1 MPSGENLQVKKS
13 VSWINPAEKLLI
25 KFMLEERELIDKI
38 MQELSPADFSDMRT
52 AKIVSLMHDLF
63 TQGKNIEPSILM
75 NYFSEDDA
83 SQLVC
88 ESIFMP
94 EFLGQE
100 REKAVND
107 CIARI
112 KVQRLRSQREHLHI
126 QIKSAQSSGDEQKLV
141 SLIKEFHNLIKK
153 GD

>member
-1 MPSGENLQVKKS
+1 
-13 VSWINPAEKLLI
+13 
-25 KFMLEERELIDKI
+25 
-38 MQELSPADFSDMRT
+38 
-52 AKIVSLMHDLF
+52 
-63 TQGKNIEPSILM
+63 M

-88 ESIFMP
+88 ETMFMP
-94 EFLGQE
+94 ALSEQS

-112 KVQRLRSQREHLHI
+112 KVQRLKSRREHLHA
-126 QIKSAQSSGDEQKLV
+126 QIKSAQSLRDEGKLN
-141 SLIKEFHNLIKK
+141 SLIQEFQNLIKK

>member
-1 MPSGENLQVKKS
+1 
-13 VSWINPAEKLLI
+13 LI
-25 KFMLEERELIDKI
+25 KFMLEEKELIEKI
-38 MQELSPADFSDMRT
+38 MQQLSPADFADART
-52 AKIVSLMHDLF
+52 AKIVSLMQDLVG
-63 TQGKNIEPSILM
+63 QGKNITPSVLM

-88 ESIFMP
+88 ETMFMP
-94 EFLGQE
+94 ALNEQE

-112 KVQRLRSQREHLHI
+112 KVQRIKSRREHLHLE
-126 QIKSAQSSGDEQKLV
+126 IKSAQSLGDEGKLN
-141 SLIKEFHNLIKK
+141 SLIQEFHNLIKK